1 MYFVAARYLA
11 PEITFLHGGIQSSMD
26 FLPGGASG
34 EEPTCQCRRHKKR
47 GFDPWVGKIPWR
59 KERQATPGFLP
70 WRLPWTE
77 GSMGSHR
84 VINTFKKLSR

>member
-1 MYFVAARYLA
+1 MYFIAAWYLA
-11 PEITFLHGGIQSSMD
+11 PEITFLHGGIQSSMG
-26 FLPGGASG
+26 FPGGASG
-34 EEPTCQCRRHKKR
+34 EEPICQCRRLKKR

-59 KERQATPGFLP
+59 KEWQATPVFLP
-70 WRLPWTE
+70 WRIPWTG